1 MTELVSNCYEYITPI
16 LTVIGVFIAA
26 YGIFRNT
33 ENAKKRA
40 TIDLIIMQR
49 NDEALQKA
57 ITRVNEMAKT
67 EGCIFSTYIAEA
79 EGTREDRENI
89 LKVLNQRE
97 FVAAGVL
104 RGAFHEPLFK
114 EFEYSILLRD
124 WNNLN
129 GFIQE
134 IRRKRNSPTAFQEFE
149 TLAKK
154 WKKKP
159 LKVKH

>member
-1 MTELVSNCYEYITPI
+1 M
-16 LTVIGVFIAA
+16 
-26 YGIFRNT
+26 
-33 ENAKKRA
+33 
-40 TIDLIIMQR
+40 
-49 NDEALQKA
+49 
-57 ITRVNEMAKT
+57 
-67 EGCIFSTYIAEA
+67 
-79 EGTREDRENI
+79 
-89 LKVLNQRE
+89 
-97 FVAAGVL
+97 

>member
-1 MTELVSNCYEYITPI
+1 MTETNSIYHYITPI
-16 LTVIGVFIAA
+16 LTVIGVFVAA

-57 ITRVNEMAKT
+57 IKRVNEMSKT
-67 EGCIFSTYIAEA
+67 EGCIFSTYIAET
-79 EGTREDRENI
+79 EETYEDRESI

-129 GFIQE
+129 GFIQD
-134 IRRKRNSPTAFQEFE
+134 IRRIRNAPTAFQEFE

>member
-1 MTELVSNCYEYITPI
+1 MTESQLIYHYITPI
-16 LTVIGVFIAA
+16 LTAIGVFIAA

-49 NDEALQKA
+49 NDESLRAA
-57 ITRVNEMAKT
+57 IKRVNELAKT
-67 EGCIFSTYIAEA
+67 DGLIFSTYIDDTADSQ
-79 EGTREDRENI
+79 EDRDHI

-97 FVAAGVL
+97 FVASGVL
-104 RGAFHEPLFK
+104 HGAFHEALFK
-114 EFEYSILLRD
+114 EFEYSMLLRD
-124 WNNLN
+124 WHNLN
-129 GFIQE
+129 GFIYE
-134 IRRKRNSPTAFQEFE
+134 IRRIRNAPTAFQEFE

-154 WKKKP
+154 WKRKP